1 MQPSALH
8 PFDPA
13 IAEPFVLGLRGVA
26 NTAHLPGLDPIWSEQ
41 ILSTARA
48 GYERASAGQER
59 GFHEITAAFG
69 QTVAAFHPTFQHD
82 GLSLTSWEAQ
92 IDRGAGMLLRPPARF
107 LIEAGL
113 DPVIARQLAIRL
125 DFTLGMMGGAYVPPR
140 LVPQLASLLE
150 HRFDRLVK
158 RLVAAEI
165 DPLPHMSLLIEA
177 VTYASERGLGLY
189 ETLGVVVPEAAHALP
204 PGTQVVVFDRKRIDP
219 ELRKRIELAA
229 KPVKEPGRLSRL
241 LNRSKPAPD
250 DLPPQNGH
258 VHVDE

>member
-13 IAEPFVLGLRGVA
+13 IAEPFVLALNGIA
-26 NTAHLPGLDPIWSEQ
+26 PTPELPGVDHSWLEHMFT
-41 ILSTARA
+41 TARA

-59 GFHEITAAFG
+59 GLLEITAAFG
-69 QTVAAFHPTFQHD
+69 QTVAALHPTFQHD

-107 LIEAGL
+107 LMEAGL
-113 DPVIARQLAIRL
+113 DPVIARKLAIRL
-125 DFTLGMMGGAYVPPR
+125 DFSLGMMGGAYVPPR
-140 LVPQLASLLE
+140 LVPQLGSLLE

-165 DPLPHMSLLIEA
+165 DPLPHMSLLMEA
-177 VTYASERGLGLY
+177 VDYASQRGLGLY
-189 ETLGVVVPEAAHALP
+189 ETLGVVVPEAASALP
-204 PGTQVVVFDRKRIDP
+204 PSARIVVFDRKRVDP
-219 ELRKRIELAA
+219 ELRKRIEIAS
-229 KPVKEPGRLSRL
+229 KPPKEPGRISRL
-241 LNRSKPAPD
+241 LGRAKAAPD
-250 DLPPQNGH
+250 ELPPKNGH

>member
-13 IAEPFVLGLRGVA
+13 VAETFVLALDGRA
-26 NTAHLPGLDPIWSEQ
+26 NITELPGLDRAWSEQ
-41 ILSTARA
+41 ILSVART
-48 GYERASAGQER
+48 GYERASLGQER

-69 QTVAAFHPTFQHD
+69 QAISALHPTFQHD

-113 DPVIARQLAIRL
+113 DPNIARQLAIRL
-125 DFTLGMMGGAYVPPR
+125 DFSHGMMGGAYVPPR
-140 LVPQLASLLE
+140 LVPQLAALLD

-165 DPLPHMSLLIEA
+165 DPFPHMSLLIEA
-177 VTYASERGLGLY
+177 VNYAQQNNLGLY
-189 ETLGVVVPEAAHALP
+189 ETLGVVIPDAIGSIP
-204 PGTQVVVFDRKRIDP
+204 PGARIVMFDRKRLDP
-219 ELRKRIELAA
+219 ELRKRIEFAA
-229 KPVKEPGRLSRL
+229 KPVKEPSKFAKL
-241 LNRSKPAPD
+241 LNRSKPSSD
-250 DLPPQNGH
+250 DLPSQNGH
-258 VHVDE
+258 VHLDE

>member
-1 MQPSALH
+1 MQSSALH
-8 PFDPA
+8 PFDPT
-13 IAEPFVLGLRGVA
+13 IAEPFVFALNGIGA
-26 NTAHLPGLDPIWSEQ
+26 APELPGLDRAWSDH
-41 ILSTARA
+41 ILATART

-59 GFHEITAAFG
+59 GFHELTAAFG
-69 QTVAAFHPTFQHD
+69 QTVAALHPTFQHE

-107 LIEAGL
+107 LIDAGL

-125 DFTLGMMGGAYVPPR
+125 DFSLGMMGGAYVPPR

-165 DPLPHMSLLIEA
+165 DPLPHMSLLLEA
-177 VTYASERGLGLY
+177 VDYANQRGLGIY
-189 ETLGVVVPEAAHALP
+189 ETLGVVVPEAMGALP
-204 PGTQVVVFDRKRIDP
+204 PSTRIVVFDRKRIDP
-219 ELRKRIELAA
+219 DLRRRIEIAA
-229 KPVKEPGRLSRL
+229 KPPKEPGRLSRL
-241 LNRSKPAPD
+241 IGRAKAAPD
-250 DLPPQNGH
+250 ELPPKNGH

>member
-13 IAEPFVLGLRGVA
+13 IAETFVLALDGRA
-26 NTAHLPGLDPIWSEQ
+26 NITVLPGLDRVWSEQ
-41 ILSTARA
+41 ILTVARA
-48 GYERASAGQER
+48 GYERAALGQER
-59 GFHEITAAFG
+59 GLHEITAAFG
-69 QTVAAFHPTFQHD
+69 QAVAALHPTFQHD

-113 DPVIARQLAIRL
+113 DPGIARQLAIRL
-125 DFTLGMMGGAYVPPR
+125 DFSLGMMGGAYVPPR
-140 LVPQLASLLE
+140 LVPQLAALLD

-177 VTYASERGLGLY
+177 VDYANHRGLGLY
-189 ETLGVVVPEAAHALP
+189 ETLGVVVPEAIGSFP
-204 PGTQVVVFDRKRIDP
+204 PGAQIVVFDRKRLDP
-219 ELRKRIELAA
+219 ELRKRIEIAA
-229 KPVKEPGRLSRL
+229 KPVKEPGKLSRL
-241 LNRSKPAPD
+241 LNRSKPASD
-250 DLPPQNGH
+250 ELPAQNGH
-258 VHVDE
+258 VHIDE